1 MAESPEVRRHR
12 LLLDDAS
19 FAPHG
24 GDLRNTGNRRM
35 AEEEEED
42 EANLP
47 PGARGKKLG
56 GGKDD
61 GLPPSVVCDSVSAFL
76 SAVKPRPWN
85 CQWCCY
91 CDDF

>member
-12 LLLDDAS
+12 LLPLDDDS
-19 FAPHG
+19 APHG
-24 GDLRNTGNRRM
+24 GDLRNTGNRRV

-47 PGARGKKLG
+47 PGSRGKKLG

-61 GLPPSVVCDSVSAFL
+61 GLPPSVV
-76 SAVKPRPWN
+76 
-85 CQWCCY
+85 
-91 CDDF
+91 